1 MMLVFSIFIIYITLI
16 TLFVIKK
23 NKIQVKAILSLL
35 IVISSISVYFLT
47 GGTKNLAYLE
57 LNKKISEYYLASE
70 EKKEEKRG
78 GLEYEIKKLV
88 SQNDLGAD
96 QLYSLASK
104 LRIESKFNV
113 ANLFFESLIRQKNF
127 ISSEK
132 VFAEYAQ
139 NLYLSRGAKFS
150 PKVEILLNRSLEI
163 NPNNAPALTL
173 KGLKLI
179 DENKYEESLNVM
191 NKAYK
196 YLNSEADKREL
207 AKLIELIN
215 KRKNQ

>member
-1 MMLVFSIFIIYITLI
+1 MLVFSIFIIYITLI